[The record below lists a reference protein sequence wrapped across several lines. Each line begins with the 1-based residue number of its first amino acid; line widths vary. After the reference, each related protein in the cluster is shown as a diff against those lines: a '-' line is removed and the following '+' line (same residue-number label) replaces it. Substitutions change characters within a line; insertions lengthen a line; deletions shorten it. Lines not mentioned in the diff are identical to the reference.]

1 MNSVGSPVQNR
12 EQDSH
17 CGDHDATVVS
27 VPKVL
32 HPFKI
37 SVLLVV

>member
-12 EQDSH
+12 EQDSR

-27 VPKVL
+27 APNNSGTV
-32 HPFKI
+32 
-37 SVLLVV
+37 